1 MARSPLY
8 SGTIKGIGPRYCPS
22 IEDKVVKFPDKDRHQ
37 IFLEPEGLSTNEFY
51 LNGLSTSLPLDA
63 QYAFLKTIPG
73 LERAE
78 IVRPGYAVEYDFVP
92 PTQVSHNLETHRVKN
107 LFLAGQIN
115 GTSGYEEAAAQGL
128 MAGIN
133 AALAVKS
140 LSPLV
145 LTRNEAYIGVLVDD
159 LVTMGTE
166 EPYRLFT
173 SKAEYRLLLRPDN
186 ADLRLM
192 EKGFELGLIPR
203 EAYEGLLDKK
213 AKVQRGLQSFR
224 TRLLPAEAIP
234 HEELRLTSLDKGLYL
249 DQILRRPWVTY
260 EQMRSWLPPDLQMEP
275 EVAFQVEV
283 ELKYEGYL
291 RKQRL
296 EIQRQDRNETQP
308 IPHDFPYL
316 EVIGFSREAKEKLNK
331 IRPETFGQAT
341 RIQGVSK
348 SDLGVLLLALSRFS
362 KLKAA
367 ASIQQEETL

>member
-1 MARSPLY
+1 
-8 SGTIKGIGPRYCPS
+8 
-22 IEDKVVKFPDKDRHQ
+22 
-37 IFLEPEGLSTNEFY
+37 
-51 LNGLSTSLPLDA
+51 
-63 QYAFLKTIPG
+63 
-73 LERAE
+73 
-78 IVRPGYAVEYDFVP
+78 
-92 PTQVSHNLETHRVKN
+92 
-107 LFLAGQIN
+107 
-115 GTSGYEEAAAQGL
+115 
-128 MAGIN
+128 
-133 AALAVKS
+133 
-140 LSPLV
+140 
-145 LTRNEAYIGVLVDD
+145 
-159 LVTMGTE
+159 MGTE

-213 AKVQRGLQSFR
+213 AKVARGLQGFR
-224 TRLLPAEAIP
+224 TRLLPTEAIP
-234 HEELRLTSLDKGLYL
+234 HEELRLTSQDRGLYL

-260 EQMRSWLPPDLQMEP
+260 EQMRSWLPSDLQMEP

-362 KLKAA
+362 KLKSGAL
-367 ASIQQEETL
+367 IQQEETL